1 MPKSVAAVLRSTGA
15 PLSVETIDVA
25 PPRADE
31 VRVKVAASGV
41 CHTDTGLMA
50 TAQEGQLPL
59 ILGHEGAG
67 VVAEVGRDVTGVTV
81 GDRVVLS
88 YAYCG
93 ACVRCVAGQYV
104 HCRSVMALNFGGTR
118 ADGSTA
124 YSYRGA
130 PLRGHFFGQSSWS
143 GQIITSPRNLI
154 RVDDDL
160 PLARLAPLGC
170 GVQTGAGAVLNTLD
184 PMPGSSLAVFG
195 AGSVGLSA
203 VMAAKVAGCAVI
215 VAVEPRA
222 DRRALALE
230 LGATHALD
238 PVAADAAAEIIRLT
252 GGGADH
258 SVECVGLPGVLRQAL
273 ECLAS
278 PGVCATVGFRGAE
291 NDITI
296 NQGHLL
302 FGRSLV
308 GVVEGDA
315 DPHEFIPRLIAL
327 HRAGRFPFDRLL
339 TEFPVEKINEAI
351 DAAHHGAVV
360 KPVVIFPG

>member
-1 MPKSVAAVLRSTGA
+1 MPQSTAAVLRATGA

-31 VRVKVAASGV
+31 VRVKIVASGI
-41 CHTDTGLMA
+41 CHTDLGVMA
-50 TAQEGQLPL
+50 TAEEGQLPYV
-59 ILGHEGAG
+59 LGHEGAG
-67 VVAEVGRDVTGVTV
+67 VVEEVGPDVTGVTV

-93 ACVRCVAGQYV
+93 ECVRCEAGLYV
-104 HCRSVMALNFGGTR
+104 HCRKLMELNFSGARGDGT
-118 ADGSTA
+118 TA
-124 YSYRGA
+124 YRSQGT
-130 PLRGHFFGQSSWS
+130 PLRGHFFGQSSFS
-143 GQIITSPRNLI
+143 GQIVTSPRNLV

-160 PLARLAPLGC
+160 PLELLAPLGC
-170 GVQTGAGAVLNTLD
+170 GVQTGAGAVLNSLD
-184 PMPGSSLAVFG
+184 PAPGSSLAVFG

-203 VMAAKVAGCAVI
+203 VMAAKVAGCTTI
-215 VAVEPRA
+215 VAVEPRPE
-222 DRRALALE
+222 RRALALE

-238 PVAADAAAEIIRLT
+238 PAAADAAAEIVRLT

-258 SVECVGLPGVLRQAL
+258 SVECIGLAGTLRQAL

-278 PGVCATVGFRGAE
+278 PGVCATVGFQGVDNE
-291 NDITI
+291 LTI
-296 NQGHLL
+296 DQGHLL

-315 DPHEFIPRLIAL
+315 DAHEFIPRMIAL
-327 HRAGRFPFDRLL
+327 HREGRFPFDRLI
-339 TEFPVEKINEAI
+339 TAFPVEKINEAI

-360 KPVVIFPG
+360 KPVVTFPA